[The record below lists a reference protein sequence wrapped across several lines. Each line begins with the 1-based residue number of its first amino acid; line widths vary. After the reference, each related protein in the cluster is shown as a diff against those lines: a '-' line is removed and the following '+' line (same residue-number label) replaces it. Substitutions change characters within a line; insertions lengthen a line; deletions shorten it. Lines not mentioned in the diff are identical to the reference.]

1 MALSGD
7 SSQTK
12 NSLRRDTIDVTYIS
26 GLSSINFEKLLV
38 NVSLNQLIK
47 LN

>member
-1 MALSGD
+1 MIPMALSGD

-26 GLSSINFEKLLV
+26 GLSSINFEK
-38 NVSLNQLIK
+38 SCS
-47 LN
+47 